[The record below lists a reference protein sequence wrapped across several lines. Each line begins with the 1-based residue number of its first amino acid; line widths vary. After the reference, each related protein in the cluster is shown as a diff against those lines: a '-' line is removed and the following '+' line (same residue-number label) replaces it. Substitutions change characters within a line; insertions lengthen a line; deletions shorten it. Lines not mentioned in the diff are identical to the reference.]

1 MKYKQCLSSM
11 PFYQF
16 HAKEEQT
23 GGQKVEVELVDEMG
37 HLANEKLVNA
47 KTFSFSSAS
56 ARQ

>member
-1 MKYKQCLSSM
+1 M

-47 KTFSFSSAS
+47 KTFSFSSAL